1 MALIRID
8 HRPTTTKV
16 NTSLHL
22 IMPDNFEQNSPSL
35 TDYEVL
41 LLLHGIAD
49 DSSGW
54 ARYTN
59 VEMLVRD
66 KPLVVVMPSAARSF
80 YTNMDNGQAYYSY
93 IMEEMPSYL
102 ESLFHLDLSRRKMLI
117 AGNSMGG
124 FGAFKLAFLNPQ
136 PFRAALCLSGVL
148 SLQVFNLPNP
158 TPEQKSLHHEFDLL
172 FGGLDTLPG
181 SDNDPAAWLEKA
193 RLSQEVLPDL
203 SLACGTEDVL
213 LSSSRWF
220 YQQAVNQGLPITY
233 RESSGGHDW
242 LFWGKQLE
250 LWLDTVLTSE

>member
-8 HRPTTTKV
+8 HRPKTTKV
-16 NTSLHL
+16 NTPLHL
-22 IMPDNFEQNSPSL
+22 ILPDSFDENSPSL
-35 TDYEVL
+35 ADYEVL

-59 VEMLVRD
+59 VETLVRE
-66 KPLVVVMPSAARSF
+66 KPLVVVMPSAGRSF

-93 IMEEMPSYL
+93 LTEELPHYL
-102 ESLFHLDLSRRKMLI
+102 EKLFHLDLSSKKMLV

-136 PFRAALCLSGVL
+136 RFRAALCLSGVL
-148 SLQVFNLPNP
+148 SLQIFNLQNP
-158 TPEQKSLHHEFDLL
+158 SPEQKSLHHEFDLI

-181 SDNDPAAWLEKA
+181 SDNDPATWLEKA
-193 RLSQEVLPDL
+193 RLNQDNLPEL
-203 SLACGTEDVL
+203 SMACGTEDAL
-213 LSSSRWF
+213 LPSSRWF
-220 YQQAVNQGLPITY
+220 YQQALNQGLPITY

-250 LWLDTVLTSE
+250 IWLETVLTSE